1 MINNIPGCIKS
12 FISKKNTKSLSG
24 HVVSLITNISE
35 KTSLLTLNA
44 TMEAVRVGD
53 AGKGFSVVASDVKN
67 LANQTAKTTEEIDSQ
82 IGQIQAETPGAI
94 MAIETISSTIR

>member
-12 FISKKNTKSLSG
+12 FISNKNTKSLSG

-44 TMEAVRVGD
+44 TMEAV
-53 AGKGFSVVASDVKN
+53 
-67 LANQTAKTTEEIDSQ
+67 
-82 IGQIQAETPGAI
+82 
-94 MAIETISSTIR
+94 

>member
-12 FISKKNTKSLSG
+12 FIFKKNTKSLSG

-44 TMEAVRVGD
+44 TIEAARVGD
-53 AGKGFSVVASDVKN
+53 AGKGFPVVASEVRN
-67 LANQTAKTTEEIDSQ
+67 
-82 IGQIQAETPGAI
+82 
-94 MAIETISSTIR
+94 

>member
-82 IGQIQAETPGAI
+82 IGQIQAETPRAI

>member
-1 MINNIPGCIKS
+1 M
-12 FISKKNTKSLSG
+12 
-24 HVVSLITNISE
+24 VSLITNISE

>member
-12 FISKKNTKSLSG
+12 FVSNKNTKSLSG

-35 KTSLLTLNA
+35 KTSLLTLNP

-82 IGQIQAETPGAI
+82 IGQIQAEAPGAI
-94 MAIETISSTIR
+94 MAIVTISSTNR

>member
-12 FISKKNTKSLSG
+12 FISNKNTKSLSG

-44 TMEAVRVGD
+44 TMEAVRVGS

-82 IGQIQAETPGAI
+82 IGEIQAETPGVI

>member
-12 FISKKNTKSLSG
+12 FISNKNTKSLSG

-67 LANQTAKTTEEIDSQ
+67 LANQTAKRTEEIDSQ
-82 IGQIQAETPGAI
+82 IGQIQAETSGAI

>member
-24 HVVSLITNISE
+24 HVVSLNTNISE

-67 LANQTAKTTEEIDSQ
+67 LANQTAKTTEEIDSP